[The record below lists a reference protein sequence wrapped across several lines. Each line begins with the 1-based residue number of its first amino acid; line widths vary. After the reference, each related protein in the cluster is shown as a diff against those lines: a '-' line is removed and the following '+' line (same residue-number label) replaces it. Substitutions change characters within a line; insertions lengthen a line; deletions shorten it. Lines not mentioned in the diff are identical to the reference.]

1 MIKFLERVGFIIL
14 FCVIGFFLGYF
25 YGWANLNGYFIQ
37 WKSLGEPPA
46 MSTEIARINNG
57 IWVKTSNGEIFHY
70 EDTVA
75 CTNECWIKENSIPP
89 VAIDTISLQDCS
101 SPRQKLNFVDYQGVC
116 QAYGP
121 GFTATYYGITSDG
134 TIYEWGRSGGE
145 GDALIAYFAPIIGVI
160 VGLILSV
167 AIVVLLYI
175 IDSRK
180 YWNRY
185 FRGQ

>member
-1 MIKFLERVGFIIL
+1 MIKFLKRVGLIIL
-14 FCVIGFFLGYF
+14 FCVIGFLLGYF
-25 YGWANLNGYFIQ
+25 YGWANLNGYFVQ
-37 WKSLGEPPA
+37 WKSLGKPPA
-46 MSTEIARINNG
+46 IATEIARINNG

-75 CTNECWIKENSIPP
+75 FTNEYWVKENSIPL
-89 VAIDTISLQDCS
+89 VAIDTISLQDCP
-101 SPRQKLNFVDYQGVC
+101 SPKQKLNFVDYQGLC

-121 GFTATYYGITSDG
+121 GFTPTYYGITSDG
-134 TIYEWGRSGGE
+134 TIYKWEGPGE
-145 GDALIAYFAPIIGVI
+145 GDAFGAFLAPIIGVI
-160 VGLILSV
+160 IGLILSV
-167 AIVVLLYI
+167 AIVVVLYI